1 MEKQEL
7 NFNLEEDL
15 NEIAGLIRGYMDEKY
30 IGTLK
35 GRLEGYRSECESN
48 MCKEAQLIQAIIP
61 FMPGESQMLQLIVDA
76 MVYNDMID
84 KCFMKNKELTSLYR
98 DENKEKENLKKLV
111 YKIIIFKLITTVER
125 LNVHNES
132 HFR

>member
-7 NFNLEEDL
+7 SFNLEEDL

-30 IGTLK
+30 ISTLK
-35 GRLEGYRSECESN
+35 GRLEGYRSECELHL
-48 MCKEAQLIQAIIP
+48 CREAQLIQALIP
-61 FMPGESQMLQLIVDA
+61 FMPGERQILQLVIDA

-98 DENKEKENLKKLV
+98 DENRDKENLKKLV
-111 YKIIIFKLITTVER
+111 YKLIIFKLITTVEKMG
-125 LNVHNES
+125 VHGE
-132 HFR
+132 